1 MKKDLSSRETTWLGG
16 TSAGKTVVLD
26 QFFDSQIKLI
36 ISPNPEAN
44 ASI

>member
-1 MKKDLSSRETTWLGG
+1 MKKDLSSRETIQLGG
-16 TSAGKTVVLD
+16 TSMGKTVVLG
-26 QFFDSQIKLI
+26 QFVDSQIKLI